1 MFVDAVI
8 RHWVTVVGGPEE
20 GAGRK
25 GAGREGL
32 GTSTQTRSGIFYAD
46 DEIVASLDIAHLQG
60 GFDAFTGLFDRVGL
74 RTNEGKTVIMAYR
87 PCHNPHAWSTEAYTH
102 LVTGR
107 GVLYRDRLQ

>member
-74 RTNEGKTVIMAYR
+74 RNNKLKTASIACWT
-87 PCHNPHAWSTEAYTH
+87 CHTPPAWSM
-102 LVTGR
+102 
-107 GVLYRDRLQ
+107 